1 MSALPA
7 LFVCGCGNSL
17 EEGSARLLLTRNRPV
32 RLRGTENRHKTIR
45 VIFQSRIPDIDVSIL
60 VKNDVAKVLA
70 KHFRSALDFCF
81 RKPLKSLTADF
92 WKFAKVLRSRLCR
105 FSVPLSRT
113 GQVTDQ
119 LTLLD
124 GWIEQLR
131 DLCFAQ
137 SLPSR
142 HSCLPTLASRGP
154 SDPGQGVDERAA
166 LDSERPADGGLGG
179 PAVERRGHSGQLL
192 GVDCRGTTAA
202 SPATPRGGQPSLNPL
217 LDERPFKL
225 RQRAEHMKE
234 EFALRCRGVHLLGER
249 TKADAARPEIAHRR
263 KQVRQ

>member
-92 WKFAKVLRSRLCR
+92 WKFASQIPQVLQSRLCR

-113 GQVTDQ
+113 G
-119 LTLLD
+119 
-124 GWIEQLR
+124 LR
-131 DLCFAQ
+131 D
-137 SLPSR
+137 
-142 HSCLPTLASRGP
+142 GP
-154 SDPGQGVDERAA
+154 ILHGVAGEGDKPR
-166 LDSERPADGGLGG
+166 LWPPPA
-179 PAVERRGHSGQLL
+179 
-192 GVDCRGTTAA
+192 
-202 SPATPRGGQPSLNPL
+202 
-217 LDERPFKL
+217 F
-225 RQRAEHMKE
+225 
-234 EFALRCRGVHLLGER
+234 
-249 TKADAARPEIAHRR
+249 
-263 KQVRQ
+263 